1 MESCIAC
8 ASLLRDGARF
18 CTRCGTAVAPRPA
31 IEFVEDA
38 PPPPVLE
45 VAAVPSEP
53 DSAGSL
59 ESPAQVVSPAAPV
72 SPAALESPA
81 PFVSAPSV
89 SPPAARETAIPA
101 RIPAPAPAAAPLSR
115 AAVGSLLAG
124 VAPLLVSV
132 GGNALAS
139 RFGVLAVE
147 AINAGRP
154 EGAWAPFL
162 TTLTLLFLA
171 NAALLALCGV
181 LGRRGLRQTRSGAMT
196 GRPFA
201 VAGLATGAVNL
212 VLWVVGLAVTL
223 VRYSAIL
230 T

>member
-1 MESCIAC
+1 MLGSADTGSTRGSRGAGMESCIAC
-8 ASLLRDGARF
+8 GSPLRDGARF
-18 CTRCGTAVAPRPA
+18 CTRCGTAVAPRPE

-45 VAAVPSEP
+45 VAAAPSTP
-53 DSAGSL
+53 
-59 ESPAQVVSPAAPV
+59 VSPAAP
-72 SPAALESPA
+72 ASPA
-81 PFVSAPSV
+81 PPVSPPSPH

-101 RIPAPAPAAAPLSR
+101 RIPLPEPAAAPLSR

-139 RFGVLAVE
+139 MFGVQAVE

-162 TTLTLLFLA
+162 TTLTLLFLG
-171 NAALLALCGV
+171 NAALLVACGV
-181 LGRRGLRQTRSGAMT
+181 LGRRALRQTRSGAMT

-201 VAGLATGAVNL
+201 VAGLAAGAVNL
-212 VLWVVGLAVTL
+212 VLWVVGLAATL

>member
-8 ASLLRDGARF
+8 ASPLRDGARF

-72 SPAALESPA
+72 SPAPS
-81 PFVSAPSV
+81 VSAPSV

-139 RFGVLAVE
+139 RFGVQAVE

-171 NAALLALCGV
+171 NAALLVLCGV

>member
-1 MESCIAC
+1 MNP
-8 ASLLRDGARF
+8 
-18 CTRCGTAVAPRPA
+18 AP
-31 IEFVEDA
+31 
-38 PPPPVLE
+38 
-45 VAAVPSEP
+45 
-53 DSAGSL
+53 
-59 ESPAQVVSPAAPV
+59 PV
-72 SPAALESPA
+72 SPPLPH
-81 PFVSAPSV
+81 

-101 RIPAPAPAAAPLSR
+101 RIPLPEPAPAPLSR

-139 RFGVLAVE
+139 MFGVQAVE
-147 AINAGRP
+147 AINAGQP

-162 TTLTLLFLA
+162 TTLTLLFLG
-171 NAALLALCGV
+171 NAALLVACGV
-181 LGRRGLRQTRSGAMT
+181 LGRRALRQTRRGAMT

-201 VAGLATGAVNL
+201 VAGLAAGAVNL
-212 VLWVVGLAVTL
+212 VLWVVGLGVTL

>member
-1 MESCIAC
+1 MSADTGEQGAGMESCIAC
-8 ASLLRDGARF
+8 ASPLRDGARF
-18 CTRCGTAVAPRPA
+18 CTRCGTAVAPRPD

-45 VAAVPSEP
+45 VAAAP
-53 DSAGSL
+53 
-59 ESPAQVVSPAAPV
+59 SPAAPV
-72 SPAALESPA
+72 STAAPASPA
-81 PFVSAPSV
+81 PPAPRVAS
-89 SPPAARETAIPA
+89 PAARETAIPA
-101 RIPAPAPAAAPLSR
+101 RIPAPVPAAAPLSR

-124 VAPLLVSV
+124 VAPLLVSI

-139 RFGVLAVE
+139 MFGVQAVE

-162 TTLTLLFLA
+162 TTLTLLFLG
-171 NAALLALCGV
+171 NAALLVLCGV
-181 LGRRGLRQTRSGAMT
+181 LGRRALRQTSSGAMT

-201 VAGLATGAVNL
+201 VAGLAAGAVNL
-212 VLWVVGLAVTL
+212 VLWVVGLAITL